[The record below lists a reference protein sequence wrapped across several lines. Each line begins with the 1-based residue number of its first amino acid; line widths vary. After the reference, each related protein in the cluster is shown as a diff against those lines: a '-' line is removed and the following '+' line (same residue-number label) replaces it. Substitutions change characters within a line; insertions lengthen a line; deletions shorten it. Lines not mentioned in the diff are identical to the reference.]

1 MLQIL
6 LYTLL
11 CFRAHSILSVLVEPS
26 HSILTAMR
34 YSVTWMYHNLTCPLV
49 NFYCYK
55 QSPNIRPCTFASMS
69 LEVATPFSRGSSDT
83 CSFNFDKHWQTAL
96 RRGYFHLH
104 SQQCARVCFLQ
115 LCLYDLIKAFYLC
128 HSERKKDG
136 LTAVLSKHF
145 FGFYKRTEKHANVTC
160 TA

>member
-1 MLQIL
+1 MN
-6 LYTLL
+6 T
-11 CFRAHSILSVLVEPS
+11 FHTVFVEPS

-34 YSVTWMYHNLTCPLV
+34 YSVTCMYHNLICPLV

-55 QSPNIRPCTFASMS
+55 QSPNTRPCTFASMS
-69 LEVATPFSRGSSDT
+69 LEVAIPFSRGSSDPFSRGSSDT
-83 CSFNFDKHWQTAL
+83 CSFNFDKNWQTAL

-104 SQQCARVCFLQ
+104 SQQCARVCFPQ

-136 LTAVLSKHF
+136 LTIVLSKHF
-145 FGFYKRTEKHANVTC
+145 FGFYKHTEKHANVRC
-160 TA
+160 AA